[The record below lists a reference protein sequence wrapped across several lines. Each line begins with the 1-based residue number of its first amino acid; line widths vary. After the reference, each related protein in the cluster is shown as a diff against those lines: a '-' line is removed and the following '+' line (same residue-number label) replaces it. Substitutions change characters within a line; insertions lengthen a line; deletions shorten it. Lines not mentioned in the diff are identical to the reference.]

1 MAPELRKAIL
11 EGESSSRYSQKADV
25 YSLGAVAYALYKRGP
40 FKAKGTFV
48 VQSCIANKTDKQTHS
63 SSTLLNLEKAQK
75 YLLFVCLAESAN
87 IERNQTFFFFT
98 KQVPIDFA

>member
-1 MAPELRKAIL
+1 MTLLGTLTYMAPELRKAFS

-63 SSTLLNLEKAQK
+63 SSTLLYLEKA
-75 YLLFVCLAESAN
+75 
-87 IERNQTFFFFT
+87 
-98 KQVPIDFA
+98 